1 LAEREIELWFP
12 NYGNNPGILSKIL
25 RQEIDKILNNFSART
40 IKSHYEDFERFV
52 VHYETDEDD
61 YIPYITSSL
70 HSSIGSNYELQE
82 LEKDMILK
90 GRMRHPGK
98 VGFGIFVDIGL
109 VHNDQKMDVLLPLY
123 HLKEQLNHS
132 ISCRKMIKIYGFID
146 ALPLEFSISDIE
158 ADGSHPQISLKFSD
172 TQLEHITQWLK
183 SGNDRLFVTK
193 TFNRDIELAIQAA
206 GLERSV
212 NNIESIDPLTTMIT
226 CKERTNGSGIIGKLG
241 NRLPRSP
248 IGIFSPK
255 RIEEFHSK
263 NP

>member
-1 LAEREIELWFP
+1 MGEQELELWFP

-25 RQEIDKILNNFSART
+25 RQEIDKILRNFNAQT
-40 IKSHYEDFERFV
+40 INSHYEDFERFV
-52 VHYETDEDD
+52 VHYKTSEDD

-70 HSSIGSNYELQE
+70 RSSIGSNFQLQE
-82 LEKDMILK
+82 LEADMILR

-109 VHNDQKMDVLLPLY
+109 IHNDQKTDVLLPLY
-123 HLKEQLNHS
+123 HLKDQLDHS

-146 ALPLEFSISDIE
+146 ALPLEFSISDIG
-158 ADGSHPQISLKFSD
+158 ADGPHPQINIKFSD
-172 TQLEHITQWLK
+172 NQLEQIVQWIE

-193 TFNRDIELAIQAA
+193 TFNRDVDLAIQTAD
-206 GLERSV
+206 LEQSV
-212 NNIESIDPLTTMIT
+212 NNVEMIDPLTTMIT

-241 NRLPRSP
+241 NHLPRSP

-255 RIEEFHSK
+255 RIEEFHTK